1 MFRTCCTGLFTERSK
16 TGALDE
22 ITEDSSSPLTSGSN
36 SSALKSGRD
45 AVGGGREQ
53 RKETKKPTQAVF
65 LEIVGA
71 LYLNFVKEDMDPFCI
86 VKVGNK
92 EVHRTKVIPNDT
104 SPIWTSKTKAC
115 CLLHLELAQGVI
127 IQLCHTH
134 APLGAA
140 NVPLGAALVGAT
152 KVVGE
157 VHLRYSKLIQGK
169 AQREEYHLLDNLPVT
184 LAIKFRPATREDSLF
199 FQKIP
204 THVVPSAGHAQ
215 DIEFKHVET
224 KPLLANQKKIV
235 DAHGKKQTAFRVWPF
250 PDPDRPAETTFLT
263 KQQLWQ
269 EAKKPSIQWVEGGSG
284 EYGTVHLEILG
295 CDDLPNM
302 DTELVTGK
310 TDAFCACVFEDTLVR
325 SSIIHDSLNPRW
337 MPWSYRAFTFQIS
350 HPSSI
355 LLLGVFD
362 YDDGPL
368 HLNLHDPIGRV
379 VIHTDEFE
387 NDTVYTLTYPLYHGD
402 TQEEDVG
409 YDFEC

>member
-215 DIEFKHVET
+215 DIEFKH
-224 KPLLANQKKIV
+224 
-235 DAHGKKQTAFRVWPF
+235 GRS
-250 PDPDRPAETTFLT
+250 
-263 KQQLWQ
+263 WQ
-269 EAKKPSIQWVEGGSG
+269 ETNGISCLALSRSGSSRRNHFFNQTTIVARSKK
-284 EYGTVHLEILG
+284 TVDPMGRRWLRGIWDG
-295 CDDLPNM
+295 
-302 DTELVTGK
+302 
-310 TDAFCACVFEDTLVR
+310 AFGNFGL
-325 SSIIHDSLNPRW
+325 
-337 MPWSYRAFTFQIS
+337 
-350 HPSSI
+350 
-355 LLLGVFD
+355 
-362 YDDGPL
+362 
-368 HLNLHDPIGRV
+368 
-379 VIHTDEFE
+379 
-387 NDTVYTLTYPLYHGD
+387 
-402 TQEEDVG
+402 
-409 YDFEC
+409 